1 MFKEIKFIKSVF
13 ELKSLPKSDLPE
25 LILCGRSNVGKS
37 SFINSLFNRKNL
49 AKTSSTPGK
58 TRSINFYQVEQIFY
72 LVDLPGFGYAKTS
85 IKEREKWGKLISKY
99 ILESANI
106 RHAFHIIDCRYEPTE
121 LDIQLNT
128 WLKSAGLDHT
138 VILNKID
145 KLTQS
150 RINKSINTALSFF
163 PELIKDVNLFPYS
176 SVVGRW
182 KKPVQNRITNLFIKN
197 GNQCYF

>member
-13 ELKSLPKSDLPE
+13 DLQSLPKQDLPQ

-58 TRSINFYQVEQIFY
+58 TRSINFYEVDKLFF

-85 IKEREKWGKLISKY
+85 LQEREKWGKLISMY
-99 ILESANI
+99 ILESAKI
-106 RHAFHIIDCRYEPTE
+106 RHALHIIDCRYEPTK
-121 LDIQLNT
+121 LDVQLNM
-128 WLKSAGLDHT
+128 WLNSASLDYT

-150 RINKSINTALSFF
+150 RINNSINTTISFF
-163 PELIKDVNLFPYS
+163 PELKKGVNLFPYS
-176 SVVGRW
+176 SVVGKW
-182 KKPVQNRITNLFIKN
+182 NKPVQNRITNLFI
-197 GNQCYF
+197 